1 MSFSYEPRK
10 KIQDTWCA
18 EISLG
23 VNAKIVDLEDLGH
36 LGYPPRIR
44 KPRQVKLW
52 RPALALLT
60 PWNLLI
66 CPTLGD
72 RCDSPF
78 DLSGGQEGQHQL
90 NIALK

>member
-1 MSFSYEPRK
+1 MYNGHSLDLLKNADAYVYSNDNMLYTMSFSYEPRK

-52 RPALALLT
+52 RPALV
-60 PWNLLI
+60 WE
-66 CPTLGD
+66 
-72 RCDSPF
+72 
-78 DLSGGQEGQHQL
+78 GG
-90 NIALK
+90 